1 LSGVLSKTFNS
12 NVPKETQLVGLIVVF
27 GFSLIFDLIGIA
39 FLHFNLDS
47 AFQAFQDNPYIFR
60 TAVS

>member
-1 LSGVLSKTFNS
+1 
-12 NVPKETQLVGLIVVF
+12 VVF

-39 FLHFNLDS
+39 FLHFNLDNS
-47 AFQAFQDNPYIFR
+47 FQVFQDNPYIFR